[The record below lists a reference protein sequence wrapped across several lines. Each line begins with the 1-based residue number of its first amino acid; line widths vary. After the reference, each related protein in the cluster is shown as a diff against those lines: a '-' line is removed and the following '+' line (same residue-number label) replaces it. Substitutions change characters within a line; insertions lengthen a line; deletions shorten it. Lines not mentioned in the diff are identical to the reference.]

1 MAKGACRQ
9 ANRQVGPSHHF
20 SSERLRRVLPFEAE
34 DQFER
39 PTRSARLILWPVL
52 ARPILWTDKPPSEQ
66 PTPRDRTSC
75 ADRNGPRG
83 SPCGS
88 LPLIAHATSPPK
100 DDPMSPGGPLVIL
113 NADDLSRLA
122 LKTPAQGSQTG
133 FHLRSRPKSRPYRA
147 RWRALLPR
155 VASALA
161 FPSTRILLSLS
172 PGPLAYLRVRF
183 HALTA

>member
-1 MAKGACRQ
+1 MGNSGNDRRIDNIEFTVSDIARSREFYGKAFGWTFTDYGSTYCEFSDGRLTGGFAKG
-9 ANRQVGPSHHF
+9 
-20 SSERLRRVLPFEAE
+20 
-34 DQFER
+34 
-39 PTRSARLILWPVL
+39 
-52 ARPILWTDKPPSEQ
+52 
-66 PTPRDRTSC
+66 
-75 ADRNGPRG
+75 
-83 SPCGS
+83 
-88 LPLIAHATSPPK
+88 
-100 DDPMSPGGPLVIL
+100 DPMSPGGPLVIL